1 MHCNGNLYFDFKVQ
15 SNVVSRGPDPLPVC
29 IFALHTKRKW
39 RGGAFSV
46 HETKSNDIAN

>member
-15 SNVVSRGPDPLPVC
+15 SNVVSRGPDTLSVC
-29 IFALHTKRKW
+29 IFHCTPRES
-39 RGGAFSV
+39 GGRAFSV